1 MLTLNHSLI
10 SASLFNKWRFNSAAN
25 NCQRNCQISVF
36 KRPMEIQERVYEF
49 AILNL
54 VCVFLLRILD
64 RIHIIKLHYII
75 KLIIYRI
82 ILT

>member
-1 MLTLNHSLI
+1 M
-10 SASLFNKWRFNSAAN
+10 
-25 NCQRNCQISVF
+25 Q
-36 KRPMEIQERVYEF
+36 IQERIYEF

-54 VCVFLLRILD
+54 VCVFLLRILN
-64 RIHIIKLHYII
+64 RIYIIKLYYII